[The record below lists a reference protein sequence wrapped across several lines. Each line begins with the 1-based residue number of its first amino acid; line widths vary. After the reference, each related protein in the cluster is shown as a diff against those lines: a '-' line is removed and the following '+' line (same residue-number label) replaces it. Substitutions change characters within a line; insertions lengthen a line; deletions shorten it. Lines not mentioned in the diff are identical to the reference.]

1 MAHDVFI
8 SYSNRDSQIANA
20 ICHMLEEVRIKC
32 WIAPRDIRPGEI
44 WADEIATAIPKAEV
58 LIVILS
64 LNSNSSKQVLR
75 EIELA
80 VHNNVVVLP
89 VRIEDIMPTG
99 GMSYYLSTTHWIDVI
114 DEGIELKITA
124 IINRIRNILD
134 GPEYEETS
142 QIESEPHKIVA
153 KAAIK
158 KPRKTKLQKPILAIT
173 AVVLLT
179 AVGLTL
185 FFMRD
190 VIFNK
195 QENVTIASSGIT
207 PSPNE
212 DDSLDLIYDVTPG
225 IEVTVMPTDS
235 PEPTPIIWVPED
247 FGYDPDMEVSIPNVA
262 LKNVIIQ
269 TLEAQG
275 NPINGHIS
283 VADMFHINEIYVV
296 SEQNDYA
303 TKDIDDKNILEN
315 ESAIVINKVIN
326 DLEGMQYAKNMRAF
340 VYIDDYNKNS
350 IENLS
355 PLAELYNLE
364 ILYLP
369 GFKIKNLDEISGLTN
384 LWYLYLFHSPIDDIS
399 VLSDFEDMIYLSFPE
414 AANLT
419 DISIVAALPN
429 IEELVIDYC
438 TRIDDLSYL
447 QNSAMIRNVKSLC
460 LIGSG
465 IDNIDFLSEAYNLI
479 WLNVQY
485 LDISDI
491 KVLENLNLEVLW
503 LSDYTYNNNTDT
515 IDKLISNGS
524 EIRLNMP

>member
-1 MAHDVFI
+1 
-8 SYSNRDSQIANA
+8 
-20 ICHMLEEVRIKC
+20 
-32 WIAPRDIRPGEI
+32 
-44 WADEIATAIPKAEV
+44 
-58 LIVILS
+58 
-64 LNSNSSKQVLR
+64 
-75 EIELA
+75 
-80 VHNNVVVLP
+80 
-89 VRIEDIMPTG
+89 
-99 GMSYYLSTTHWIDVI
+99 
-114 DEGIELKITA
+114 
-124 IINRIRNILD
+124 
-134 GPEYEETS
+134 
-142 QIESEPHKIVA
+142 
-153 KAAIK
+153 
-158 KPRKTKLQKPILAIT
+158 
-173 AVVLLT
+173 
-179 AVGLTL
+179 
-185 FFMRD
+185 
-190 VIFNK
+190 
-195 QENVTIASSGIT
+195 
-207 PSPNE
+207 
-212 DDSLDLIYDVTPG
+212 
-225 IEVTVMPTDS
+225 MPTDS
-235 PEPTPIIWVPED
+235 PEPTQIIRVPED

-340 VYIDDYNKNS
+340 VYIDYYNKNS